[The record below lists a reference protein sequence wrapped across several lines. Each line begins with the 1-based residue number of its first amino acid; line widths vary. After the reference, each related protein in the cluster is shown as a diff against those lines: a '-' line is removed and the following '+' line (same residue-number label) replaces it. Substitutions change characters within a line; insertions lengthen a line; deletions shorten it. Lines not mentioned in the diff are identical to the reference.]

1 MVSNPLEPF
10 PYRLILGSG
19 SPRRKELLEKLD
31 IPYEIRVLPIEEHIN
46 LNLKP
51 WEVAEDLAQ
60 RKAEIHEV
68 APDELLLTADTVVY
82 YNGHFLE
89 KPADRAE
96 AIASLTQLQGHTHD
110 VFTGVALTTAD
121 KQRVFHGH
129 TRVTFRALSQA
140 EIEFYID
147 RDAPF
152 DKAGGYGAQDWLGLT
167 GVSKIEGT
175 FYNVMGLPIDLV
187 YQELLTFKV

>member
-1 MVSNPLEPF
+1 MVSNPLQPF

-31 IPYEIRVLPIEEHIN
+31 LPYEIRVLPIEEHIN

-51 WEVAEDLAQ
+51 WEVAEDLAK
-60 RKAEIHEV
+60 RKAEIHEL

-96 AIASLTQLQGHTHD
+96 AIASLIQLQGHTHD

-167 GVSKIEGT
+167 GVSKMEGT